1 MILHTEHCQEDF
13 GEASYLSSW
22 FKEQLDNVVRVVVEV
37 CRKCGALYV
46 LVFQNGFAQS

>member
-1 MILHTEHCQEDF
+1 VIQRMEHCQEDL

-22 FKEQLDNVVRVVVEV
+22 FEEQLDNVVRVVVEV
-37 CRKCGALYV
+37 CRKCGALHV